1 MNAKEIVTAGVGT
14 ATPDRIVKC
23 ADLLR
28 AITEGVRGRSVVIE
42 YLGRAVPIQQDFA
55 AMRASGR

>member
-1 MNAKEIVTAGVGT
+1 MNAKEIVTIGFGT
-14 ATPDRIVKC
+14 VTPDRIVKY

-28 AITEGVRGRSVVIE
+28 AITEGVRGRSGVIE
-42 YLGRAVPIQQDFA
+42 YLGRAVPLPQGFA